1 VDQIAIEMHKISS
14 IKEESTSPMTDYEA
28 QEDPNVREIPLF
40 TVEEESFDG
49 LKTTELLSDLQMAK
63 NMLQVF
69 SKNIGDRDLADLI
82 SADNKS
88 LSERLKPL
96 LTYVLNKC

>member
-1 VDQIAIEMHKISS
+1 
-14 IKEESTSPMTDYEA
+14 MTDYEA
-28 QEDPNVREIPLF
+28 QEDPTVREIPLF

-49 LKTTELLSDLQMAK
+49 LKTTEHLADLQMAK
-63 NMLQVF
+63 NMLQAF
-69 SKNIGDRDLADLI
+69 STKIGDRVLADLI

-88 LSERLKPL
+88 LSDRLEPL